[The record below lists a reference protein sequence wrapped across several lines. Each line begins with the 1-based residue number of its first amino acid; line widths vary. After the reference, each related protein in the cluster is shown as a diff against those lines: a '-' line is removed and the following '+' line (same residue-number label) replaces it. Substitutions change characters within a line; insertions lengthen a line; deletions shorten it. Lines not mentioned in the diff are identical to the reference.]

1 MIDSL
6 SKLLLWKPTSAVCS
20 SLHQLYSSSSTNS
33 QAGIVQLL
41 CTSVL
46 GYYQLVH
53 QWFHSWFT
61 CLIIISYYL
70 FSNKLLLKV
79 FFFKNSPRSL
89 ISTQGQF
96 LFGEIWIWFK
106 WTQLFTVLNPS
117 NASVFEL
124 FILCDL
130 PDFVFIFF
138 LFLSSGYQVVQVVCL
153 IHSDLHN
160 DQSLTAVNFLASS
173 ILMLTHENQQQ
184 NTGMLSGDLLR
195 CLTIQ

>member
-46 GYYQLVH
+46 DYYQLVH
-53 QWFHSWFT
+53 YWFHSWFT

-70 FSNKLLLKV
+70 CSNKLLKV

-96 LFGEIWIWFK
+96 LLILEKFGSDLSEHNFL
-106 WTQLFTVLNPS
+106 LFSIHQTLQFS
-117 NASVFEL
+117 NNLFSVFYQIL
-124 FILCDL
+124 FSFFFFSCLQVIRLYKLFAWYIL
-130 PDFVFIFF
+130 I
-138 LFLSSGYQVVQVVCL
+138 
-153 IHSDLHN
+153 
-160 DQSLTAVNFLASS
+160 S
-173 ILMLTHENQQQ
+173 IMISH
-184 NTGMLSGDLLR
+184 
-195 CLTIQ
+195 

>member
-46 GYYQLVH
+46 DYYQLVH
-53 QWFHSWFT
+53 YWFHSWFT

-70 FSNKLLLKV
+70 SSNKLLLKV

-96 LFGEIWIWFK
+96 LLILEKFG
-106 WTQLFTVLNPS
+106 
-117 NASVFEL
+117 
-124 FILCDL
+124 
-130 PDFVFIFF
+130 
-138 LFLSSGYQVVQVVCL
+138 
-153 IHSDLHN
+153 SDLSEH
-160 DQSLTAVNFLASS
+160 NFLLFS
-173 ILMLTHENQQQ
+173 IHQTLQFSNNLFSVIYQI
-184 NTGMLSGDLLR
+184 LFSFFFFS
-195 CLTIQ
+195 CLQVIRLYKLFAWYILISIMISH